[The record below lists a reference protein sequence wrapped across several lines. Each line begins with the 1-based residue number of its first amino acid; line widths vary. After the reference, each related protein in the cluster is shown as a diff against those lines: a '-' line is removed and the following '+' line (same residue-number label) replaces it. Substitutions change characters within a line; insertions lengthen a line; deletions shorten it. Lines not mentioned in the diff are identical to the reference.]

1 MTKGAAVGEQGGESV
16 NSPGGTGVDAL
27 RVRHACLVCPTGSD
41 PAAGGSWDDFI
52 KSRTK
57 VPKSSQTTFCRVQM
71 LEGKCSPVLRA
82 SSADLLAQCYLF
94 LLKVEATISLHI

>member
-57 VPKSSQTTFCRVQM
+57 VPRQ
-71 LEGKCSPVLRA
+71 L
-82 SSADLLAQCYLF
+82 SAESRCWRGNAVPC
-94 LLKVEATISLHI
+94 